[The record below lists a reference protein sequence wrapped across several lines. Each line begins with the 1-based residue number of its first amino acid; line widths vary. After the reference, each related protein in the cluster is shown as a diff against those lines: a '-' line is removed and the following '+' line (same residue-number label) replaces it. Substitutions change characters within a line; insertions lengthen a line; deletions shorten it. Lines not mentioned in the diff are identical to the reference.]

1 MINVEHLLQVN
12 TELIQKIGLYKE
24 SLEKMNGVLFI
35 IDYDA
40 IGLSWASENFEEIT
54 GYKIEDLDNL
64 EESDLRD
71 IYHPDDFHFFSEGY
85 NFFMNPETKDKSHTA
100 VYRIK
105 HRRGHYIWL
114 YFSSFVISRNPDGT
128 PQKAGG
134 IMINLDKFMI
144 SPYFEKQLEEQKT
157 EKIKSQLEILTKRE
171 REILSHLS
179 KGLSA
184 GDIAAKFDLSSR
196 TIETHKSNIQKKLG
210 LKNTAAL
217 ISFAVEM
224 GL

>member
-1 MINVEHLLQVN
+1 MINVEQLLQVN
-12 TELIQKIGLYKE
+12 TELTQKIGLYKE

-35 IDYDA
+35 IDYNSV
-40 IGLSWASENFEEIT
+40 GLSWAGENFEEIT
-54 GYKIEDLDNL
+54 GYRIEDLDNIG
-64 EESDLRD
+64 ENGVRD
-71 IYHPDDFHFFSEGY
+71 IYHPDDLHFFSEGY

-100 VYRIK
+100 VYRLK
-105 HRRGHYIWL
+105 HKRGHYIWL

-128 PQKAGG
+128 PHKAGG

-144 SPYFEKQLEEQKT
+144 TPYFENQITEQKT
-157 EKIKSQLEILTKRE
+157 EKAKSQLKILSKRE
-171 REILSHLS
+171 IEILSYLS

-184 GDIAAKFDLSSR
+184 GDIADKLDLSSR

-210 LKNTAAL
+210 LKSTAAL